1 MIHLSPRL
9 AAVAELVKSGAQ
21 VIDVGTD
28 HAMIPVWLVQAGK
41 CSRVLATDI
50 RSGPLQNAASL
61 IDETGTG
68 EHIRL
73 LQTDG
78 LAGIGPEDGDTVIL
92 AGMGGE
98 TMVSIL
104 FAAPWTKEGIS
115 LILEPQSK
123 KADLRRFLI
132 KNGYQIT
139 AERLVKDAGRI
150 YPILCTQGG
159 ASPAYTEA
167 ELHLGLLSQIGH
179 DLLFLEY
186 LGRMRA
192 QAEKAAP
199 YDPASATLVEAYDDI
214 KRRLAPCPQ

>member
-1 MIHLSPRL
+1 M
-9 AAVAELVKSGAQ
+9 VKPGAS

-28 HAMIPVWLVQAGK
+28 HAMVPVWLIQTGVA
-41 CSRVLATDI
+41 SRALATDI
-50 RSGPLQNAASL
+50 RSGPLQHAASL
-61 IDETGTG
+61 IEETGTA

-78 LAGIGPEDGDTVIL
+78 LAGVGRSDGDTVIL

-104 FAAPWTKEGIS
+104 SAAPWTKEGIS

-139 AERLVKDAGRI
+139 AERLVKDTGRI
-150 YPILCTQGG
+150 YPILCAQGG

-179 DLLFLEY
+179 DPLFLEY
-186 LGRMRA
+186 LDRMRA

-199 YDPASATLVEAYDDI
+199 YDPASASLVEAYNDI